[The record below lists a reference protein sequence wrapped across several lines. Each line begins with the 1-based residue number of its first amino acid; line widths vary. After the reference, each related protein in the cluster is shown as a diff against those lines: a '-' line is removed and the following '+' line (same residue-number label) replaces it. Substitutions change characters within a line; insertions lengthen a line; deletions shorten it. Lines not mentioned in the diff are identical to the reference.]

1 MLISLLFFIL
11 IFFFVIIIGIGST
24 ILRGISNILFGR
36 RPRHQAYTTQGNSA
50 QSQNGN
56 DNKRQRTQH
65 QATPTKR
72 EKIFDASEG
81 EYVDFEEIKD

>member
-1 MLISLLFFIL
+1 MLISILFFIL

-24 ILRGISNILFGR
+24 LLRGLSNILFGR
-36 RPRHQAYTTQGNSA
+36 RSWQRSYTTQENST
-50 QSQNGN
+50 QSSNSN
-56 DNKRQRTQH
+56 DDTRQKTRH
-65 QATPTKR
+65 QPTSKKR

>member
-1 MLISLLFFIL
+1 MLISILFFIL

-24 ILRGISNILFGR
+24 LLRALSNILFGR
-36 RPRHQAYTTQGNSA
+36 RSWQRSYTTQENST
-50 QSQNGN
+50 QSSNSN
-56 DNKRQRTQH
+56 DNTRQKTRH
-65 QATPTKR
+65 QSTSKKR

>member
-1 MLISLLFFIL
+1 MFISLLFFIL

-36 RPRHQAYTTQGNSA
+36 RPQHRAYTTQGNST
-50 QSQNGN
+50 QSQNIN
-56 DNKRQRTQH
+56 DHTRQRAQRQTTS
-65 QATPTKR
+65 AKR

-81 EYVDFEEIKD
+81 EYVDFEEINY